1 MRQGILLLDIGNTRV
16 KAVYWLDGQLTA
28 ITEFP
33 GVLPAS
39 PVAVYYASVATDERL
54 EQLRSESQ
62 LADVHWFQIRSEAQK
77 DQLRS
82 SYAKPE
88 TMGVDRWLAMLG
100 AQQCYP
106 ATELLVIDAGTAL
119 TIDHLAATGQHQGGW
134 IVPGIHMQQKAVTNY
149 TARVFNRDQQQF
161 QLAFAQDTASC
172 LQNGVFAA
180 ILAVIRQA
188 NQLAPQAKMLI
199 TGGDAT
205 VLMPFL
211 KELPI
216 EIEPLLIFRGMT
228 RYIVN

>member
-1 MRQGILLLDIGNTRV
+1 MKQGILLLDIGNTRV
-16 KAVYWLDGQLTA
+16 KAVYWLDGELTA
-28 ITEFP
+28 ISEFP
-33 GVLPAS
+33 GTLPAS
-39 PVAVYYASVATDERL
+39 PCAVYYASVATDERL
-54 EQLRSESQ
+54 EQLRSECHLSEISW
-62 LADVHWFQIRSEAQK
+62 HQIRSEAQK
-77 DQLRS
+77 DLLCN

-106 ATELLVIDAGTAL
+106 LTELLVIDAGTAL
-119 TIDHLAATGQHQGGW
+119 TIDHLTADGQHRGGW

-149 TARVFNRDQQQF
+149 TARVFNRDRQEF

-188 NQLAPQAKMLI
+188 NQLVPRAKMLI
-199 TGGDAT
+199 TGGDAA

-211 KELPI
+211 NDLPI

-228 RYIVN
+228 RYITN

>member
-1 MRQGILLLDIGNTRV
+1 MKQGFLLLDIGNTRV
-16 KAVYWLDGQLTA
+16 KAVYWQAGELSA

-33 GVLPAS
+33 GPLPGA
-39 PVAVYYASVATDERL
+39 PAAVYYASVATEERL
-54 EQLRSESQ
+54 IQLQTDSQ
-62 LADVHWFQIRSEAQK
+62 LTDIDWHQIRSEAQK
-77 DQLRS
+77 DLLRS

-106 ATELLVIDAGTAL
+106 STELLVIDAGTAL
-119 TIDHLAATGQHQGGW
+119 TIDHLAADGHHQGGW

-188 NQLAPQAKMLI
+188 NKLVPQARMLI
-199 TGGDAT
+199 TGGDAA
-205 VLMPFL
+205 VLIAFL
-211 KELPI
+211 EDLPI
-216 EIEPLLIFRGMT
+216 EIHPLLIFRGMT
-228 RYIVN
+228 RYIND